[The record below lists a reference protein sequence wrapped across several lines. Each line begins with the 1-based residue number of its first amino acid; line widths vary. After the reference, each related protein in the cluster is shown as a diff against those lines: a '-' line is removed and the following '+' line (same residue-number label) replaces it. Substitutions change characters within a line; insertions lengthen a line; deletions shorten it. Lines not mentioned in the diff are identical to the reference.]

1 MVMTGQRAACWAV
14 VTKNGRF
21 GYVTDAGTG
30 NISGFAI
37 GRDRSASLFNDNGV
51 TAVMGGNRRTQ
62 HCRVIAAISM
72 R

>member
-21 GYVTDAGTG
+21 DYATKAGTG

-37 GRDRSASLFNDNGV
+37 GRDRSASLLNDDGV
-51 TAVMGGNRRTQ
+51 TAVTGGNPS
-62 HCRVIAAISM
+62 VALLDGEN
-72 R
+72 